1 METRTQELNPSLS
14 RRSRTELTG
23 NRTRHLITFN
33 PNSAKP
39 GEEIYVNIP
48 KLKPDSVL
56 VPDSM
61 ALIFDFKN
69 ANEKSWF
76 RNNLGKLLQK
86 RLEIRLAGEK
96 VYDNSGKSL
105 LEIYKDLWMDEKQRA
120 DMIQDGITTEAV
132 RKKISKD
139 DEANADADAT
149 ALFGIFG
156 TKQRLKI
163 TKILGDHGLYAPY
176 HSANDLQYV
185 ITLPQASEIMNA
197 QSGETVDGYS
207 LENLELEYES
217 IENVNLAR
225 KSENLYGAERELS
238 FEHVTLMKKTEWDKS
253 LTIVNET
260 VNLPRRSMKAIV
272 MLFTEKTPTDS
283 EEYIFPNID
292 KVKVTIEGVPN
303 VVYSQ
308 GMTKTRM
315 YEEAKRL
322 FGTDVN
328 GQQSLIKF
336 YKDKKLALVIDLR
349 TANDDKTY
357 GNGVKIQN
365 TQSGIL
371 IEITKKATTA
381 KRSLLHTTSTKM
393 ENPDDAQMAHVAYKI
408 SASLSVNLTF
418 GISVSLLPINFIAE

>member
-1 METRTQELNPSLS
+1 METRTQELNPSFN

-96 VYDNSGKSL
+96 VYNNSGESL

-197 QSGETVDGYS
+197 QSGENVEGYS

-238 FEHVTLMKKTEWDKS
+238 FEHATLMKKTEWDKS

-283 EEYIFPNID
+283 EEYVFPNID
-292 KVKVTIEGVPN
+292 RVKVTIEGVPN

-308 GMTKTRM
+308 GITKTRM
-315 YEEAKRL
+315 YEEARRL
-322 FGTDVN
+322 FGTDPN

-336 YKDKKLALVIDLR
+336 YKDKKFALVIDLR
-349 TANDDKTY
+349 TANDAKTY

-381 KRSLLHTTSTKM
+381 NVLCYTN
-393 ENPDDAQMAHVAYKI
+393 NP
-408 SASLSVNLTF
+408 
-418 GISVSLLPINFIAE
+418 E